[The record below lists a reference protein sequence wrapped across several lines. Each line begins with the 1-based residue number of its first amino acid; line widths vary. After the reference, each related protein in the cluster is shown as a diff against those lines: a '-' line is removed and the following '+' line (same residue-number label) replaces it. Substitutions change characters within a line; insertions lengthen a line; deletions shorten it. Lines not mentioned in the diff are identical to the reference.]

1 MSASR
6 SPHESHFAF
15 QQGERHLSLGNIEHA
30 LECFESALAWD
41 FKNSAAYEARGL
53 LAEKQNDHCSARY
66 CYSKA
71 AEVSRFSALAD
82 YEKLHQ
88 FSEYLFKLDEQTESL
103 PVPVE
108 TILKPEFWP
117 AFPRYAVKDVS
128 RVKMLLT
135 NSIIALADKVLKQK
149 ILWQALLPQ
158 TFLGSFFHKRQGVFT
173 PGLTG
178 GNLQRLASE
187 LRLEVIQSDVLHID
201 AETLQAWRG
210 APTLLGELARTFPM
224 LYQKLV

>member
-1 MSASR
+1 MSVSR
-6 SPHESHFAF
+6 SPHDSRFAC
-15 QQGERHLSLGNIEHA
+15 QQGERHLSLGNIEQA
-30 LECFESALAWD
+30 LECFEYALAWD

-53 LAEKQNDHCSARY
+53 VAEKQNDYSNAVY

-71 AEVSRFSALAD
+71 AEVARFSSHAD

-88 FSEYLFKLDEQTESL
+88 FSEYLFKLDEQASHL
-103 PVPVE
+103 PIPIE
-108 TILKPEFWP
+108 TFLKPEFWP

-135 NSIIALADKVLKQK
+135 NIIVDLADKVLKQK
-149 ILWQALLPQ
+149 ILWQSLLPQ

-178 GNLQRLASE
+178 GNLQRLATE
-187 LRLEVIQSDVLHID
+187 LRMEVIYADEIHID
-201 AETLQAWRG
+201 AATLHAWKNN
-210 APTLLGELARTFPM
+210 PTLLSELEKTFPV
-224 LYQKLV
+224 LYRKLI